1 MNTDKVYAEN
11 LANEY
16 TKKDNRK
23 IDQLKKLDQKVKR
36 PAMIF
41 AYTFGIVASL
51 ILGVGMCLAMKVIG
65 PNNNLSFV
73 LGIIIGLIGIVL
85 VSINYPLYKKI
96 LESRKEK
103 YAFEI
108 VELAKKIVDNE

>member
-16 TKKDNRK
+16 TKKDNRT

-65 PNNNLSFV
+65 PNNTASFV